1 MDKFKAIIFNKWFFP
16 VLFIYYG
23 INYVV
28 SGEVYPKM
36 VSADGRVF
44 VTLIW
49 DFRQSQYF
57 DMYYVYRILPSL
69 IIKSIFS
76 FISDVRP
83 VGEQLIPAFQILNIF
98 CIVATCY
105 VLDKIMSFFKIIPQK
120 RVLAYILLLINFAL
134 LKYPFYLP
142 VMTDNVA
149 LLLST
154 MLLYFYLK
162 NNTWAIIACTLALAF
177 TWPMGYYQGL
187 ILIALPVHI
196 LPYTVPNK
204 LQKRLIYGGALLLI
218 SFLVLLIIFI
228 EKQEI
233 WMEFAARIDRKYL
246 PLSIISIIIPYYF
259 FAKIFL
265 NKSLL
270 DIPLFFKMLNYKRI
284 AYAVL
289 LFILVYTIVHLLDPK
304 PTAMYSTAQTLR
316 DPTLFGLRRPFVYL
330 ISDISYFGVV
340 VCILILF
347 WNSVAKIISQLGWGL
362 VGAIG
367 LNILL
372 FGITPQTRH
381 LINLLPW
388 LVVFIV
394 AALNKRD
401 IPNYVYFAIAALAFF
416 TSKIWLELNNY
427 EDYPPMQLDKNGS
440 MGLPHQKFWM
450 NLGPWMSDQMYV
462 IQGTFCLL
470 VMGILFFLFYKI
482 TTVNNKLMVVQRF
495 PAK

>member
-1 MDKFKAIIFNKWFFP
+1 MDKIKAVIFNKWFFP

-23 INYVV
+23 INYIV

-49 DFRQSQYF
+49 EFRESMYF

-69 IIKSIFS
+69 FIKFIFS

-83 VGEQLIPAFQILNIF
+83 VGEQIIPAFQILNLA
-98 CIVATCY
+98 CIVATCF
-105 VLDKIMSFFKIIPQK
+105 VLDKIMSFFKITVQK
-120 RVLAYILLLINFAL
+120 RVLAYMLLLINFAL

-154 MLLYFYLK
+154 LLLYFYLK
-162 NNTWAIIACTLALAF
+162 NNTLAIIACTLALAF

-187 ILIALPVHI
+187 LLIAFPIYI
-196 LPYTVPNK
+196 LPYSEPNK
-204 LQKRLIYGGALLLI
+204 IQKGLLYGGSVLLI
-218 SFLVLLIIFI
+218 SFLILLVIFI

-233 WMEFAARIDRKYL
+233 WMEFAARIDRKLL
-246 PLSIISIIIPYYF
+246 PLSIAGIIIPYYF

-270 DIPLFFKMLNYKRI
+270 DIPLFLKKLDYKRI
-284 AYAVL
+284 LYAIL
-289 LFILVYTIVHLLDPK
+289 TFILVYTIVYLLDPK

-316 DPTLFGLRRPFVYL
+316 DPTLFGLRKPFAYL
-330 ISDISYFGVV
+330 ISDVSYFGII
-340 VCILILF
+340 VCMLILF
-347 WNSVAKIISQLGWGL
+347 WNSVAKVISQLGWGL
-362 VGAIG
+362 AGAIG
-367 LNILL
+367 LNLLL

-388 LVVFIV
+388 LTVFIV
-394 AALNKRD
+394 AAINKRD
-401 IPNYVYFAIAALAFF
+401 IPNYIYSIIAVLAFF
-416 TSKIWLELNNY
+416 TSKVWLELNNY
-427 EDYPPMQLDKNGS
+427 QDYPPMRLDKNGS

-450 NLGPWMSDQMYV
+450 NLGPWMSDQMYF
-462 IQGTFCLL
+462 IQGSFCLL
-470 VMGILFFLFYKI
+470 VMGVLFFMFYKI
-482 TTVNNKLMVVQRF
+482 NTANNKLSVTQRF
-495 PAK
+495 PVK